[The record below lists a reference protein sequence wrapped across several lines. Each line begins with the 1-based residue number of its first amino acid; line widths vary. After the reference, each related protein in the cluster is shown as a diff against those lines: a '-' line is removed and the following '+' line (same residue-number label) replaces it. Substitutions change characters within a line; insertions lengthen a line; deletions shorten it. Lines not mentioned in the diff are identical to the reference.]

1 VGGYIMHDD
10 KDISRKSQMLTL
22 VLLLLF
28 GRLGLHRFYVGKYF
42 TGLIYLLVGSTSIV
56 LDFTGFQFALIAQ
69 VVYFLF
75 FILDVYALY
84 SDSFTDSKGRLL
96 TSAKALEYDTYKE
109 RDRLLFDDKLN
120 KILIILFGFA
130 FYIVYLIVV
139 NFVL

>member
-1 VGGYIMHDD
+1 MHDD
-10 KDISRKSQMLTL
+10 KDISNKSQMLTL

-56 LDFTGFQFALIAQ
+56 LDVIGFQFALIAQ

-109 RDRLLFDDKLN
+109 RDRMLFDDKLN
-120 KILIILFGFA
+120 KILVILFGFA